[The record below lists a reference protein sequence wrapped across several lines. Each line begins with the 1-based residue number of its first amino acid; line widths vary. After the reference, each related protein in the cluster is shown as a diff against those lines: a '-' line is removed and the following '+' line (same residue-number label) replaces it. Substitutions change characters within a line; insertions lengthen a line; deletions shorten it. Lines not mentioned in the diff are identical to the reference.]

1 MAISIRTEAE
11 IEGMRVAGR
20 LASEVLDMLTEHIR
34 PGITTLEIDRLAHE
48 YITQVQQAIPATLG
62 YQPPG
67 YPPYPASLCT
77 SLNDVVC
84 HGIPDD
90 RPLREGDIL
99 NVDVTVIKDGWHGD
113 NSRMYLI
120 GETSIAARRLCAI
133 TYDAMWKGIAK
144 IRPGARLGDIGHAIQ
159 TFAEHA
165 GFSVVREFCGH
176 GVGDRFHED
185 PQVLHY
191 GRPGTLQELKPG
203 MIFTVEPMIN
213 LGKRDIKE
221 DRKGNR
227 PYDGWT
233 IVTRDRSLSA
243 QWEHTVLVTD
253 TGYEVLTVS
262 AGSPPPPAF
271 AAQGYGGASHP
282 AQGAG

>member
-11 IEGMRVAGR
+11 IQGMRTAGR
-20 LASEVLDMLTEHIR
+20 LASEVLDMLEPHIR
-34 PGITTLEIDRLAHE
+34 PGITTLEIDRLAHD

-90 RPLREGDIL
+90 RPLKNGDIL

-113 NSRMYLI
+113 NSRMYFI
-120 GETSIAARRLCAI
+120 GEASIAARRLCAV
-133 TYDAMWKGIAK
+133 TFEAMWKGIVK

-243 QWEHTVLVTD
+243 QWEHTVLVTE

-262 AGSPPPPAF
+262 AGSPAPPSF
-271 AAQGYGGASHP
+271 VTQGYGSVP
-282 AQGAG
+282 SLPETRD